1 MIFAAIAAAA
11 DEAAAGLS
19 IGNMPSLR
27 RNCSRVA
34 QQLEDVICTADLVI
48 IGSQSSEVKRCPH

>member
-1 MIFAAIAAAA
+1 MIIAAIAAAD

-19 IGNMPSLR
+19 IDMPSLR